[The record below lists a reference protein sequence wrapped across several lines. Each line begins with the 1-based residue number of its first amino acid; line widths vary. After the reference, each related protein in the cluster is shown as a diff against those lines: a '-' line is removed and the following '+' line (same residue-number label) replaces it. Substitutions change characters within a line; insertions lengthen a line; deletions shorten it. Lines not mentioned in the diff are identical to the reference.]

1 VSKNLSENEA
11 LPSVRGS
18 NPVIQI
24 LGIIILGFG
33 LLLAVTQT
41 SFIGNQAFFGDQ
53 SELLGD
59 LCWIVVGMTVELFGI
74 GLIILGRGK

>member
-1 VSKNLSENEA
+1 VSGNSSKNETP
-11 LPSVRGS
+11 PSARRS

-41 SFIGNQAFFGDQ
+41 SFIGNQAYFGDQ

-59 LCWIVVGMTVELFGI
+59 LC
-74 GLIILGRGK
+74 

>member
-1 VSKNLSENEA
+1 MSKNLSENEA

>member
-1 VSKNLSENEA
+1 MSKNLGGNEA
-11 LPSVRGS
+11 LPSLRGS